1 VADTEV
7 GIDSATVEMQMNSQV
22 MAADYITGTGQ
33 LVYLPATPLASGT
46 YTVTV
51 SAADVV
57 GNSASVSTTF

>member
-1 VADTEV
+1 
-7 GIDSATVEMQMNSQV
+7 MNSQV